1 MSEAVSKT
9 KASKG
14 ANQEGLREMRM
25 VAMGGGGHRTAAL
38 KSLKIM
44 SFRICVPKPAQVQ
57 NITEVRPG
65 SAAWKAGL

>member
-25 VAMGGGGHRTAAL
+25 VAMGGG
-38 KSLKIM
+38 
-44 SFRICVPKPAQVQ
+44 AQDRCP
-57 NITEVRPG
+57 EVTQDNEF
-65 SAAWKAGL
+65 